1 MWKKGGPMKQKKG
14 NIMWKKGGPWSPKKI
29 RPRYAIQTLLMK
41 PGGLPEGSL
50 KGKVRYPDPIN
61 EGPEAFQKAALAII
75 IERQHKLNFS
85 GHCQTKFLL
94 PKSQMNSTVFLRFLT
109 LLQFCTHSAGKT
121 KAKQIENY
129 FIFHVPIQI
138 RSLTMFSV
146 QSKYSKI
153 RSKVSCCSVSSSPNK
168 TCRTWNVQIQFNHH
182 RWAHRQGEIQI
193 HFVQGKNTKWI
204 HRAREVKVSHA
215 VSLLPLS
222 G

>member
-1 MWKKGGPMKQKKG
+1 MEQKKNRPHYGEKRGPMKQKKG
-14 NIMWKKGGPWSPKKI
+14 NIMWKKGAMKPKKI

-41 PGGLPEGSL
+41 PGAS
-50 KGKVRYPDPIN
+50 
-61 EGPEAFQKAALAII
+61 QKAALKARYAIRTLLMKARRPSRRQPLAII

-138 RSLTMFSV
+138 RSLTNV
-146 QSKYSKI
+146 LRAIKI
-153 RSKVSCCSVSSSPNK
+153 LKNKIKIYCCSVSSSPNK
-168 TCRTWNVQIQFNHH
+168 TCRT
-182 RWAHRQGEIQI
+182 
-193 HFVQGKNTKWI
+193 
-204 HRAREVKVSHA
+204 
-215 VSLLPLS
+215 
-222 G
+222 